1 MIRCPALVLLAT
13 TLFAQNGADPFN
25 KPPAD
30 VDKALRERITEF
42 FQDHVTGQFRKA
54 AELVAEDTQDLFYN
68 GNKPRYISFEISRI
82 DYSDNFTR
90 ARASVLCEQ
99 TVLMPGFGGTFK
111 VPTPSTW
118 KLEKGKW
125 YWYVDPDSLLDTP
138 FGRRK
143 AAPTPPADGQPAE
156 ASAPPPVTSLVSAD
170 FALHKVKVDKQ
181 SLTLKAGE
189 SGELTLSNTA
199 PGVMTLTCVKTQGF
213 EVTPD
218 RAELKAGE
226 KATVTVKALDGA
238 PKTSAL
244 YFKIEPTMEQ
254 VVVKVTVE

>member
-1 MIRCPALVLLAT
+1 MTRCPALVLFAA

-30 VDKALRERITEF
+30 ADKALRERITEF

-90 ARASVLCEQ
+90 AKASVLCEQ
-99 TVLMPGFGGTFK
+99 NVLMPGFGGAFK

-118 KLEKGKW
+118 KLENGKW
-125 YWYVDPDSLLDTP
+125 YWYVDQSAPLDTP
-138 FGRRK
+138 FGRMK
-143 AAPTPPADGQPAE
+143 ISTPPADGKPAQ
-156 ASAPPPVTSLVSAD
+156 ASAPPPVTSLESAD
-170 FALHKVKVDKQ
+170 FAFNKIKVDRQ
-181 SLTLKAGE
+181 SLALKAGE
-189 SGELTLSNTA
+189 SGQLTLSNTA
-199 PGVMTLTCVKTQGF
+199 PGAMTIACVKTQGL

-218 RAELKAGE
+218 RMELKAGE
-226 KATVTVKALDGA
+226 KAAVTVKALAGA

-254 VVVKVTVE
+254 VVVKVTVD